1 MKINYTI
8 LLILL
13 FLKPIIGQCQTAQT
27 YVILGVSK
35 LSANDYRGAI
45 DDFTMAIKRSPKNGV
60 AYSLRATAK
69 GSLGDKKGAVADMNV
84 AIEIEPKNPDFY
96 NGRAAMKLD
105 DQDYNGAIA
114 DCNKALEF
122 GYNKASVFS
131 CRGASKI
138 AIEDY
143 LGSITDFNKALELKP
158 NNPKVYYSRGLARVS
173 VGLKDLG
180 CQDLNKA
187 LELGYAKASEAI
199 KASCQNF
206 QKEYVRTFIVGKDT
220 YNIPEKQTNDFLED
234 YPKAEEIQYYLIGK
248 DTSRIPIKEI
258 IDFLKATP
266 DAQPLYNYSFPPKW
280 EDGIVIEET
289 PEAEP
294 LYNNKTIGYL
304 EKLHENLSRRKG
316 FNVPLEQFKL
326 DMQNETNLK
335 KLHLNLN
342 KEPGFSVTYSQ
353 FKSDMWRGL
362 PTNWNG
368 EMLYRYWYLTTS
380 EGKLKL
386 MYDFVL
392 AKSPQYENRGFDN
405 FVHDLKDE
413 GSLLSLYG
421 SVAKRFPEFKA
432 MGYDLFK
439 KQMFPEVYGK
449 EQVKK
454 SPNSHNLKLYNYLI
468 NSKRVTLDEVG
479 DFKTFDS
486 LLADTKNAIK
496 LHANLL
502 KKGFSIDEIGKLSE
516 FLANIDN
523 SPTKLQPKRN
533 FMPPE
538 ALPSWDET
546 TPIDNESVTT
556 RAVNKTRTKTDQID
570 NSISHIQ
577 IDKIKVGDILIEL
590 PIPTDFVKV
599 DASMGKLM
607 EKAVRLVPANCTL
620 LAHYISTEDYATFLS
635 NPEHT
640 AEKYILVEDFKD
652 LRNRKVGGSD
662 FRKLI
667 NGLKEKYIGEYKR
680 FYDEA
685 GIKVA
690 ELLSDPDE
698 QLMVSNFKVQPLG
711 IYYESKNTISYAA
724 LTKYNV
730 TVENRDSTDFIVAS
744 ISTITKLEQK
754 PIILLLYKKYRSK
767 EDIASIKA
775 TNLAWIKEIEKNR
788 NNFGFFADFD
798 FEYYK
803 EIILAILTLS
813 IIWAVFA
820 ATNKI
825 RKKLNV
831 RVNPQFNIDTEKVNI
846 VDFDDLLVNKDE
858 TLIKEDI
865 NDSCNNNY
873 IDFDQLLI
881 DNELITTNE
890 ESVVKNQIPEKAVN
904 PELLKAR
911 RVIRLL
917 NFIIDMIFI
926 YFVISYGVGYVLG
939 YLGYGK
945 YILEHPYLFNIIVIF
960 IPYFFFEYFF
970 GKTFG
975 KWITG
980 TRVVNSSGGKPTVWQ
995 ILGRTASRF
1004 IPFESLTF
1012 LSKQKRGLHDTN
1024 SETYVIRDS
1033 ENSGEY
1039 NYTMPNKVKGSTE

>member
-1 MKINYTI
+1 MKINYSI

-13 FLKPIIGQCQTAQT
+13 FLKPIIGQCQTSQA

-105 DQDYNGAIA
+105 DQDFNGAIA
-114 DCNKALEF
+114 DCNKALEL

-131 CRGASKI
+131 CRGASRF

-143 LGSITDFNKALELKP
+143 LGSIADFNKAIELKP
-158 NNPKVYYSRGLARVS
+158 NSPNVYYSRGLARILL
-173 VGLKDLG
+173 GLKELG
-180 CQDLNKA
+180 CEDLNKA
-187 LELGYAKASEAI
+187 LELGYEKASETI
-199 KASCQNF
+199 KTSCQNLSIEF
-206 QKEYVRTFIVGKDT
+206 VRTFKLGDEYFDVDVLKA
-220 YNIPEKQTNDFLED
+220 NDFLAKLPE
-234 YPKAEEIQYYLIGK
+234 AIEIQIFKLGK
-248 DTSRIPIKEI
+248 DKFGIPVSKIS
-258 IDFLKATP
+258 DFLKDKPNAR
-266 DAQPLYNYSFPPKW
+266 PLKNYISRNEKIPNSLNTLFNQWSKTLVYEKNKLIYYSLLPKN
-280 EDGIVIEET
+280 
-289 PEAEP
+289 PELVEVGFENFNDELKDQASRRQ
-294 LYNNKTIGYL
+294 LYDKLSNKNPEWKTI
-304 EKLHENLSRRKG
+304 S
-316 FNVPLEQFKL
+316 FDTFS
-326 DMQNETNLK
+326 
-335 KLHLNLN
+335 
-342 KEPGFSVTYSQ
+342 KE
-353 FKSDMWRGL
+353 
-362 PTNWNG
+362 
-368 EMLYRYWYLTTS
+368 
-380 EGKLKL
+380 
-386 MYDFVL
+386 
-392 AKSPQYENRGFDN
+392 
-405 FVHDLKDE
+405 
-413 GSLLSLYG
+413 
-421 SVAKRFPEFKA
+421 
-432 MGYDLFK
+432 
-439 KQMFPEVYGK
+439 MFPEVGRK

-479 DFKTFDS
+479 DFETFDS
-486 LLADTKNAIK
+486 LLADTTNAIK

-516 FLANIDN
+516 FLANIDY
-523 SPTKLQPKRN
+523 SPTKLQPTRN

-538 ALPSWDET
+538 SLPSWDET
-546 TPIDNESVTT
+546 TPVDNESVTN
-556 RAVNKTRTKTDQID
+556 RAVNKTRTNTNQTGK
-570 NSISHIQ
+570 SYSHIQ
-577 IDKIKVGDILIEL
+577 IDKIKVGDIFIEL

-607 EKAVRLVPANCTL
+607 EKAERLVPANCTL
-620 LAHYISTEDYATFLS
+620 LAHYISVEDYATFLS

-652 LRNRKVGGSD
+652 LRSRKVGGSD

-667 NGLKEKYIGEYKR
+667 NGLKENYIGEYKR
-680 FYDEA
+680 FYDEV
-685 GIKVA
+685 GIKAA
-690 ELLSDPDE
+690 ELLSNPNE
-698 QLMVSNFKVQPLG
+698 QLLVSNFKVQPLG
-711 IYYESKNTISYAA
+711 ICYESKNIISYSA

-730 TVENRDSTDFIVAS
+730 TVDSRNSSDFIVAS
-744 ISTITKLEQK
+744 ISTITKLEEK
-754 PIILLLYKKYRSK
+754 PIILLLNKTYKSK

-890 ESVVKNQIPEKAVN
+890 ELVVKNQIPEKAVN

-926 YFVISYGVGYVLG
+926 YFVISYGVGYALG

-945 YILEHPYLFNIIVIF
+945 YVLEHPYLFNIIVIF

-970 GKTFG
+970 GKTLG
-975 KWITG
+975 KWLTG

-1012 LSKQKRGLHDTN
+1012 LGKQKRGLHDTN
-1024 SETYVIRDS
+1024 SETYVVRDS
-1033 ENSGEY
+1033 ENSSEY
-1039 NYTMPNKVKGSTE
+1039 NYTMPNK